1 MDLICCPPVDVV
13 QKSYLAIAK
22 CPAKNKLISFQTVS
36 FGSHKASWFW
46 GICFYFYKRRY
57 ISPFGILIC
66 LGQKIPVKL
75 HRVRVLFLQAPVLAL
90 GFSLQAEFIHTLP
103 CRGAQLSNLWWMPNS
118 VSKDF
123 DTAMK
128 VGSSRW
134 FKRHPTTYVWVSSWL
149 PFTVD

>member
-13 QKSYLAIAK
+13 QKSYLAVAK
-22 CPAKNKLISFQTVS
+22 CPAKNRLNSFQTVS

-46 GICFYFYKRRY
+46 GIFFYFYKRRY
-57 ISPFGILIC
+57 ISPFGILMS
-66 LGQKIPVKL
+66 LGQKKL
-75 HRVRVLFLQAPVLAL
+75 HRVRVLFLQASVLAL
-90 GFSLQAEFIHTLP
+90 GFSLKAKFIHTLP

-118 VSKDF
+118 VTKGF

-134 FKRHPTTYVWVSSWL
+134 FKRYPTTYIWVLSWL
-149 PFTVD
+149 SISFTVD